1 MPVLL
6 TPGVSRHKIPA
17 AVLRAGRAHARVP
30 DCMSPSDLSFT
41 LRNQRS
47 EIARMLYLLEGF
59 CLANQISEDDQLN
72 VRLVLDEAVIN
83 VMVHGYDDVRE
94 HAINVSLSLGSGVLA
109 IHIDDDGIAYNPLDA
124 PLPRFDLPIE
134 ERRIGGL
141 GVHIMKTLAK
151 SVEYRREDGRNNLD
165 IEIGIGPASEAA
177 SPV

>member
-1 MPVLL
+1 
-6 TPGVSRHKIPA
+6 
-17 AVLRAGRAHARVP
+17 
-30 DCMSPSDLSFT
+30 
-41 LRNQRS
+41 
-47 EIARMLYLLEGF
+47 MLYLLEGF

-151 SVEYRREDGRNNLD
+151 SVEYRRAGGRNNLD
-165 IEIGIGPASEAA
+165 IEIGIGPESATANPA
-177 SPV
+177 